1 MICPILSQS
10 RRDDEGNVSW
20 DHHECIENSCTF
32 WADEITDCGI
42 RASGLLVI
50 QRARAALAARENG
63 EGNQVPAGEPLFAPP
78 KLVLDEA
85 AARPLMD
92 AVREGATNAREIG
105 QKVLE
110 GIAAL
115 EDPLKASTREI
126 SQRVLEGIAALE
138 NPLKASTREIAE
150 KIEIMRESIA
160 VSSTMNGHV
169 AGIEERLDRL
179 RRGIEAALE
188 SRSGPIDSVLTT
200 LEGMTRAIASLQER
214 QERSSGGLDRVE
226 GDLASL
232 RGLRDEVTGGLREG
246 LSDVTTRLQEISAR
260 VSAAEEDRQVIRRLA
275 GEVGGLSGRLDTI
288 AARAD
293 RMSTAHE
300 EMSAALARE
309 AEHRKKM
316 ERQRNKDE
324 AMGLNARGVALY
336 YRGAAEAA
344 ASAFSAAIERDPS
357 FAEAHNNLG
366 LAYSRQGKSTD
377 AEACFRKALELE
389 PQMAEALNNL
399 GFLFHQD
406 REFEKAADLFRRSA
420 LTAKDSSTAYTNLG
434 NACYQMKR
442 YTDAVAAWKKAMECD
457 PMNEGA
463 RRALS
468 LFQQGEQQRY

>member
-32 WADEITDCGI
+32 WADEISDCGI

-50 QRARAALAARENG
+50 QRARAALAVRDHG
-63 EGNQVPAGEPLFAPP
+63 EGDQVPAGEPLFAPP
-78 KLVLDEA
+78 RLVLDEA

-92 AVREGATNAREIG
+92 AVHEGNSSAREIG
-105 QKVLE
+105 LKVLE
-110 GIAAL
+110 GISAL
-115 EDPLKASTREI
+115 EDPLKASTRE
-126 SQRVLEGIAALE
+126 L
-138 NPLKASTREIAE
+138 AE
-150 KIEIMRESIA
+150 KIEIVRESLA

-179 RRGIEAALE
+179 RRGIETALE
-188 SRSGPIDSVLTT
+188 TRSGPIESILTA
-200 LEGMTRAIASLQER
+200 LESMTRAIASLQER
-214 QERSSGGLDRVE
+214 QERSSGSMDRVE
-226 GDLASL
+226 ADLASL

-246 LSDVTTRLQEISAR
+246 LDDVNRRLGDISDR
-260 VSAAEEDRQVIRRLA
+260 VVSAEEDRQVIRRLA
-275 GEVGGLSGRLDTI
+275 AEIGGLSGRLDSI
-288 AARAD
+288 AAKAD

-300 EMSAALARE
+300 EMTAVLARE
-309 AEHRKKM
+309 AEHRRGM
-316 ERQRNKDE
+316 EQQRHKDE
-324 AMGLNARGVALY
+324 AMALNARGVALY

-344 ASAFSAAIERDPS
+344 ASAFAAAIERDPG

-366 LAYSRQGKSTD
+366 LAYSRQGRD
-377 AEACFRKALELE
+377 ADAQACFGKALELD

-434 NACYQMKR
+434 NACYQMRR
-442 YTDAVAAWKKAMECD
+442 YADAVQAWKKAMECD
-457 PMNEGA
+457 PMNEAA
-463 RRALS
+463 RRALA
-468 LFQQGEQQRY
+468 LFQQNEQQRH

>member
-32 WADEITDCGI
+32 WADEIADCGI

-63 EGNQVPAGEPLFAPP
+63 EGDQVPAGEPLFAPP
-78 KLVLDEA
+78 RLVLDEA

-92 AVREGATNAREIG
+92 AVHEGAANAREIG
-105 QKVLE
+105 LKVLE

-115 EDPLKASTREI
+115 EDPLKASTRD
-126 SQRVLEGIAALE
+126 L
-138 NPLKASTREIAE
+138 AE

-188 SRSGPIDSVLTT
+188 SRSGPIESVLTT
-200 LEGMTRAIASLQER
+200 LESMTGAIASLQER
-214 QERSSGGLDRVE
+214 QERSSGSMDRME
-226 GDLASL
+226 ADLTSL

-246 LSDVTTRLQEISAR
+246 LEAVNGRLQDVGAR
-260 VSAAEEDRQVIRRLA
+260 VVSVEEDRQVIRRLA
-275 GEVGGLSGRLDTI
+275 GEIGGLSGRLDTI
-288 AARAD
+288 AAKAD

-300 EMSAALARE
+300 EMTMSLARE
-309 AEHRKKM
+309 AEHRVEM
-316 ERQRNKDE
+316 ERRRRKDE
-324 AMGLNARGVALY
+324 AMSLNARGVALY

-344 ASAFSAAIERDPS
+344 ASAFAAAIERDAG

-366 LAYSRQGKSTD
+366 LAYSRQGRDAD

-406 REFEKAADLFRRSA
+406 REFEKAADLFQRSA
-420 LTAKDSSTAYTNLG
+420 LTARDSSTAYTNLG
-434 NACYQMKR
+434 NACYQLHR
-442 YTDAVAAWKKAMECD
+442 YADAVAAWKKAMECD

-463 RRALS
+463 RRALA
-468 LFQQGEQQRY
+468 LFQQNEQQRH

>member
-32 WADEITDCGI
+32 WVDEITDCGI

-50 QRARAALAARENG
+50 QRARAALAARDNG

-92 AVREGATNAREIG
+92 AVAEGTTSAREIG

-126 SQRVLEGIAALE
+126 
-138 NPLKASTREIAE
+138 AE
-150 KIEIMRESIA
+150 KIEIMRESLA

-188 SRSGPIDSVLTT
+188 SRSGPIESVVTT
-200 LEGMTRAIASLQER
+200 LEEMTRAIASLQER

-246 LSDVTTRLQEISAR
+246 LSDVTTRLQEISTR
-260 VSAAEEDRQVIRRLA
+260 ISAAEEDRQVIRRLA
-275 GEVGGLSGRLDTI
+275 GEVGGLSGRLDGI

-300 EMSAALARE
+300 EMSAALTRE
-309 AEHRKKM
+309 AEHRKEM
-316 ERQRNKDE
+316 DRQRRKDE

-344 ASAFSAAIERDPS
+344 ASAFSTAIERDPS

-366 LAYSRQGKSTD
+366 LAYSRQGKNTD

>member
-32 WADEITDCGI
+32 WAEEITDCGI

-63 EGNQVPAGEPLFAPP
+63 GVDNVPAGEPLFAPP
-78 KLVLDEA
+78 RLVLDEA

-92 AVREGATNAREIG
+92 AVEEGARTAREIG

-115 EDPLKASTREI
+115 EDPLK
-126 SQRVLEGIAALE
+126 G
-138 NPLKASTREIAE
+138 STREIAE
-150 KIEIMRESIA
+150 KIEIVRESIA

-179 RRGIEAALE
+179 RRGIEAALD
-188 SRSGPIDSVLTT
+188 SRTGPFEAVQTT
-200 LEGMTRAIASLQER
+200 LEGMTRAMAALQER
-214 QERSSGGLDRVE
+214 HERSSAGMDRVE

-246 LSDVTTRLQEISAR
+246 LGGIGSRLDDLASR
-260 VSAAEEDRQVIRRLA
+260 VSAAEEDRQMLRRLA
-275 GEVGGLSGRLDTI
+275 SEVGGLSGRLDAI
-288 AARAD
+288 AAKAD
-293 RMSTAHE
+293 RMNAAHE

-309 AEHRKKM
+309 AEHRG
-316 ERQRNKDE
+316 EADRQRRRDE
-324 AMGLNARGVALY
+324 ARTLNARGVALY
-336 YRGAAEAA
+336 YRGASEAST
-344 ASAFSAAIERDPS
+344 SAFKAAIERDPGS
-357 FAEAHNNLG
+357 AEAHNNLG
-366 LAYSRQGKSTD
+366 LAYSRQGKDAD
-377 AEACFRKALELE
+377 AEACFRKALELD

-420 LTAKDSSTAYTNLG
+420 LTARDSSTAYTNLG
-434 NACYQMKR
+434 NACYQLKR
-442 YTDAVAAWKKAMECD
+442 YADAVAAWKKAVESD
-457 PMNEGA
+457 PLNEGA
-463 RRALS
+463 RRALAM
-468 LFQQGEQQRY
+468 FQQGEPQRH